1 MRLEDNKIIV
11 VDEDG
16 NEDIIDIEILFTYH
30 HDERNK
36 DYVVFIEEGDEENAI
51 AMIINEDNSLEEIVD
66 DEEYDEILEV
76 YDAFFDD
83 EETSEEN

>member
-66 DEEYDEILEV
+66 DEEFDEILEV

>member
-1 MRLEDNKIIV
+1 MRLEDNKIVV

-66 DEEYDEILEV
+66 DEEFDEILEV